1 MTLKFKEKYSPKAT
15 HPLVYYDS
23 EQDESQV
30 AT

>member
-1 MTLKFKEKYSPKAT
+1 MILKFNEKYSPKAT
-15 HPLVYYDS
+15 HLLAYYDS